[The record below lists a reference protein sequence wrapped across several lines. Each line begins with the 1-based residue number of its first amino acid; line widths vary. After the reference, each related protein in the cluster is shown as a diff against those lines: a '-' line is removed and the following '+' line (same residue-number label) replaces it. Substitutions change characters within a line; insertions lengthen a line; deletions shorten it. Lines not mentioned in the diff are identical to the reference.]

1 MSSITAVSLYYMR
14 VLTNIG
20 VFDSYMKEVL
30 CYIHISEKA
39 IHFAIGISYSCLIA
53 VTYERDSII

>member
-53 VTYERDSII
+53 SNI